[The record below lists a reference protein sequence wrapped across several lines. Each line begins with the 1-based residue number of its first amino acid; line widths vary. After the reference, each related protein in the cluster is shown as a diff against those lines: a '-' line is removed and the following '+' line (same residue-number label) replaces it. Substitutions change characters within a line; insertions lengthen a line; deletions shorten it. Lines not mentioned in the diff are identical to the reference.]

1 MIGLGIQSNNYM
13 VPWGADMFR
22 GVPGS
27 MNIQLNQALADLQ
40 ARSTMWNVPTFGFD
54 FNSYPNMP
62 YTGIE
67 GLLNP
72 QYTWNQQMWN
82 NAANGSLGM
91 GCVGSGIG
99 AFGRN
104 FGNFGM
110 SNPFTSPWN
119 ASTGDSSSTDPDTKK
134 YNKLLNFLK
143 KLNDYVQNDT
153 SAHILTSAQ
162 KDRLDELA
170 KHGSKEKDM
179 KDKYNELKEFYDGL
193 NSSDIQYFLE
203 FGSTKLSINGKNN
216 GATLYESLV
225 NSGFEYSDTAIDKA
239 DLAGNVNAK
248 LKAISKED
256 FNLASVLDDVKSYKA
271 LDFLSS
277 YYSKYKAGS
286 SDDIIDLF
294 FKAVDKAPKDS
305 RDCVKADFKVLITEL
320 INQSRKIATEIGG
333 STKEEINKIADKLD
347 KAYSN
352 FDKNKI
358 KEYFRQLYTISRIAA
373 AKNLEN
379 TLKETYGEI
388 DPKLFSN
395 NSFITKKTEEDLE
408 KEGLSSE
415 YNKLKNKVQ
424 VKSVDDS
431 KGSKNTGSS
440 SSTDWSHLDTLE
452 DDSKI
457 VNELKKTTFVEEDSK
472 GKVTIEDKTYNVYK
486 VKGKEVYFIVKDKE
500 IVKVTKNG
508 NTFTVE
514 NDATRFT
521 PSEFADTYDTNTKGN
536 DSGDDSKW
544 SNGEAQ
550 KAIKSAHLKLD
561 IGEDL
566 DWEASK
572 TQAIQSFNTSI
583 TGKLVESAKK
593 MGIDKDV
600 AEKAGKTLNN
610 YFDAA
615 MSALDEKFGEGMQ
628 SASLTGLFS
637 WGWGDNH
644 DAELQGD
651 TFYFK
656 NELTGKEE
664 TCTDQTTVKAKANYA
679 RVNEYKNIN
688 DGNTNSGTGIY
699 IGCATTSKD
708 TYYVYIDR
716 NEMINKFKEFLGI
729 N

>member
-1 MIGLGIQSNNYM
+1 M

-256 FNLASVLDDVKSYKA
+256 FNLASVLDDVKSYGA

-277 YYSKYKAGS
+277 YYSKYKAGTD
-286 SDDIIDLF
+286 DDIIELF
-294 FKAVDKAPKDS
+294 FKAVKNAGKNNKES
-305 RDCVKADFKVLITEL
+305 VKNDFKVLITEL
-320 INQSRKIATEIGG
+320 INQSKEIATEIGG
-333 STKEEINKIADKLD
+333 STKDEINKIANELD

-395 NSFITKKTEEDLE
+395 NSFITQKTEEDL
-408 KEGLSSE
+408 KQEGLSSE
-415 YNKLKNKVQ
+415 YNKLKNKVK

-431 KGSKNTGSS
+431 KGSKDTGSS
-440 SSTDWSHLDTLE
+440 SSTDWSELDVYAEDVQEILE
-452 DDSKI
+452 KDASARTSEEQGKLTDARQNLINKLADSKVIETYSPEKKVTYKNNPYVVYKVCGQNDKYVI
-457 VNELKKTTFVEEDSK
+457 VTNELKLVEIGSDFKCPSEAAELKASTFANKYNTEANND
-472 GKVTIEDKTYNVYK
+472 DKSDDK
-486 VKGKEVYFIVKDKE
+486 QDRMLSGAEVY
-500 IVKVTKNG
+500 TKLHGRTADREYYKIN
-508 NTFTVE
+508 NTL
-514 NDATRFT
+514 
-521 PSEFADTYDTNTKGN
+521 S
-536 DSGDDSKW
+536 
-544 SNGEAQ
+544 Q
-550 KAIKSAHLKLD
+550 
-561 IGEDL
+561 
-566 DWEASK
+566 
-572 TQAIQSFNTSI
+572 
-583 TGKLVESAKK
+583 
-593 MGIDKDV
+593 
-600 AEKAGKTLNN
+600 
-610 YFDAA
+610 
-615 MSALDEKFGEGMQ
+615 LDEKNVLEFLESYYDKSGYTDKSNEGIIEQMDDEYDDGRLEMDNKKNLIKTFLKV
-628 SASLTGLFS
+628 AKNKGLAN
-637 WGWGDNH
+637 DPDYKLIEDLIH
-644 DAELQGD
+644 DYENDEDLSKR
-651 TFYFK
+651 K
-656 NELTGKEE
+656 NF
-664 TCTDQTTVKAKANYA
+664 
-679 RVNEYKNIN
+679 
-688 DGNTNSGTGIY
+688 NTNDTW
-699 IGCATTSKD
+699 IGYGWFNFCCTNHNE
-708 TYYVYIDR
+708 VIDR
-716 NEMINKFKEFLGI
+716 AMYRLYKKIKGN
-729 N
+729 